1 MNIKPVIL
9 SGGSGSRLWPL
20 SRTSFPKQFIN
31 FDGKNNLFHQTLK
44 RSINF
49 NNSKKCLIISRKQ
62 HGFLCRKEVKS
73 LKAKASYILEETGR
87 NTAPAVYFAAL
98 NSNPKDILCI
108 MPSDHWISDNKKFFS
123 LIKSSVNSAKEGN
136 WVTFGIKPHE
146 PSTAYGYIKVKNTQG
161 KILDV
166 DKFVEKPNKI
176 KAKKFFKNVNY
187 FWNSGIFIV
196 SAEKCIESFKRFQP
210 NFVQLANRCWENR
223 IQINDEITLKKSFL
237 EKIPTISLDYAIM
250 EYEKKITLIPFS
262 SNWSDLGNWDNLS
275 KFISERRNNKNDNKK
290 QILIDSKNTFIHSND
305 RIIAGVGIS
314 DLIVVDDD
322 DATLIVEKNH
332 VENVKNLLDELRK
345 RKLTSEKEHS
355 YEYRPWGK
363 FENILDNDICKVK
376 KLTINP
382 KQFLS
387 LQYHHKRSEHWVV
400 VKGIATVNLNK
411 KIIKMRPGDSIDI
424 PIKAH
429 HSLGNET
436 NQDLIII
443 EIQMGTYFGEDDI
456 VRISDPYNR

>member
-1 MNIKPVIL
+1 M
-9 SGGSGSRLWPL
+9 
-20 SRTSFPKQFIN
+20 
-31 FDGKNNLFHQTLK
+31 
-44 RSINF
+44 
-49 NNSKKCLIISRKQ
+49 
-62 HGFLCRKEVKS
+62 
-73 LKAKASYILEETGR
+73 
-87 NTAPAVYFAAL
+87 
-98 NSNPKDILCI
+98 
-108 MPSDHWISDNKKFFS
+108 
-123 LIKSSVNSAKEGN
+123 
-136 WVTFGIKPHE
+136 
-146 PSTAYGYIKVKNTQG
+146 
-161 KILDV
+161 
-166 DKFVEKPNKI
+166 
-176 KAKKFFKNVNY
+176 
-187 FWNSGIFIV
+187 
-196 SAEKCIESFKRFQP
+196 
-210 NFVQLANRCWENR
+210 
-223 IQINDEITLKKSFL
+223 
-237 EKIPTISLDYAIM
+237 
-250 EYEKKITLIPFS
+250 
-262 SNWSDLGNWDNLS
+262 
-275 KFISERRNNKNDNKK
+275 
-290 QILIDSKNTFIHSND
+290 
-305 RIIAGVGIS
+305 
-314 DLIVVDDD
+314 DDD